1 MSTKTAATELIVFII
16 IFVGDRLNLWLNPGY
31 VHLHLHGHTVLE
43 DLNSKF

>member
-1 MSTKTAATELIVFII
+1 MSTKTAATELIVF
-16 IFVGDRLNLWLNPGY
+16 VGDRLNLRLNPGY